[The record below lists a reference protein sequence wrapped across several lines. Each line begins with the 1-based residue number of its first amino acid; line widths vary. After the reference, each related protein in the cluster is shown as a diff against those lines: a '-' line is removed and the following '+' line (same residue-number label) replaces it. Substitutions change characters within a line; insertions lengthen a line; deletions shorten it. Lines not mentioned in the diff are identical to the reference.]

1 MTTKNNPA
9 ALNPS
14 TKSASLNAKEL
25 AVLKQVADGP
35 ATLEA
40 MSKRF
45 RRADDAA
52 QSNSWARNSVRKPCR
67 LGLMKK
73 AGRGTYAITAKG
85 SAYLLQLGG
94 RKPAKAAG
102 SRVQANPA
110 AAES

>member
-1 MTTKNNPA
+1 MTTKKNPA
-9 ALNPS
+9 VTNPPVSLNP
-14 TKSASLNAKEL
+14 KEI
-25 AVLKQVADGP
+25 AVLKQCAEGP
-35 ATLEA
+35 ATLEE

-73 AGRGTYAITAKG
+73 TGRGTYGLTAKG
-85 SAYLLQLGG
+85 QAYLLQLGG

-102 SRVQANPA
+102 SRAVANPA
-110 AAES
+110 AEAI